1 MPTKTSRSSKPSRAV
16 YASDLEY
23 DGIMTRA
30 KADKQKLKDLGVGAK
45 PERFGWSSVMLAL
58 GKAYR
63 DGRIPLTAFRDPGRP

>member
-1 MPTKTSRSSKPSRAV
+1 MKTSLSRKPSRAV
-16 YASDLEY
+16 YATDAEY
-23 DGIMTRA
+23 DGIMT
-30 KADKQKLKDLGVGAK
+30 KIKSDKQRLKDLGVGAK